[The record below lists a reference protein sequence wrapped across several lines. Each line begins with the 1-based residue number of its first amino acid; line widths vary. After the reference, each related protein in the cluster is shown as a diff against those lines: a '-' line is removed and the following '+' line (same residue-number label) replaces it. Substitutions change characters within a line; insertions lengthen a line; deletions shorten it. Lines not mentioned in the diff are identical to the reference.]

1 MSSLLQALDFPS
13 MHLISQFL
21 NLRRGV
27 FTHSSH
33 ASSHVSLSVPIQCS
47 VVCLTNFA
55 GFGRGVL
62 MDHIRK
68 QRSFPLSSLLR
79 VHPGLRGVLLEKRL
93 VKPVDMHSFVHLL
106 LGVSH
111 LLWSA
116 IDIIDLPVTFSNLA
130 VVLSDVEIP
139 LIKIPFPLFM
149 FFAAHSFI
157 LQILVRFQS
166 TIQIDLLNL
175 VH

>member
-13 MHLISQFL
+13 MLLISQCL

-27 FTHSSH
+27 FAHSSQ
-33 ASSHVSLSVPIQCS
+33 ASSHLSLSVPIQSS
-47 VVCLTNFA
+47 VVRLANF
-55 GFGRGVL
+55 GRFGRGIL

-68 QRSFPLSSLLR
+68 KRSFPLPSLLR
-79 VHPGLRGVLLEKRL
+79 VHPGLRGVLLEKGL

-111 LLWSA
+111 LLRGV
-116 IDIIDLPVTFSNLA
+116 IDIIDLPVTFSNPA

-139 LIKIPFPLFM
+139 LIKIPFSLFI

-157 LQILVRFQS
+157 LHVLVRFQS